1 MLQLSEL
8 VDEEETLTFLA
19 EIHNHL
25 PMFQSAVYNMDTGE
39 QGAPTSQHRMQVARR
54 LELTPWQVK
63 T

>member
-8 VDEEETLTFLA
+8 VDEVETLTFLA

-54 LELTPWQVK
+54 LELTPWQVRV
-63 T
+63 